1 VVHPVVTRTTTPVPV
16 QDPTTTLFMKIM
28 EQPPNTRITL
38 CHTTTHPA
46 AAQAPTTTLTT
57 MTAVSSPIII
67 HLTLTVAT
75 MDHTTTM

>member
-1 VVHPVVTRTTTPVPV
+1 
-16 QDPTTTLFMKIM
+16 MM

-46 AAQAPTTTLTT
+46 TAQAPTTTLTT
-57 MTAVSSPIII
+57 MTAVFSPIII

-75 MDHTTTM
+75 MDHTTMM